1 MPHPLSS
8 AQIHT
13 EVGPT
18 PVGDGRSAPELM
30 WYLGASKRSVLGNHF
45 CEYFISDPPCMVLDK
60 LERKGFHVLSKRE
73 VGGPTLVWCLHKDSL
88 SHTEEQMGHPFFA

>member
-8 AQIHT
+8 TQIHT

-18 PVGDGRSAPELM
+18 PLGDGHSAPELM

-60 LERKGFHVLSKRE
+60 LECKGFHVLSKRE
-73 VGGPTLVWCLHKDSL
+73 VGWTLVWCLHKDSL
-88 SHTEEQMGHPFFA
+88 SHTEEQIGHPFYA